1 MSVRKDRW
9 DLDVRRLTLSVEAT
23 YAVTNNSFLW
33 QAWAASTV
41 VTTQGKVSLVISN
54 NRPLHSLIGS

>member
-1 MSVRKDRW
+1 M
-9 DLDVRRLTLSVEAT
+9 LSVEAT

-41 VTTQGKVSLVISN
+41 VTAEGMC
-54 NRPLHSLIGS
+54 RW